1 MNFLELCKRLR
12 SEAGVAG
19 SGPLTVL
26 NQNEELE
33 RLVNWIKDAYIDIQD
48 KRNDWDFLRQDFS
61 FNTVAGTST
70 YAALT
75 DLANWKRS
83 SFRIYLTSAGVGD
96 ERWLLA
102 EDWPY
107 FRDNRLYNANRD
119 VSGRPLYSTIKP
131 DKSIVLWPKP
141 TGIYTIN
148 GEYFTVAHEFVNDTD
163 EPIFPRH
170 HMAIVYNA
178 LMRYAAY
185 VAEPSLY
192 SRAEIEYRRLIN
204 KLERDYTQ
212 PIGRAGAMA

>member
-19 SGPLTVL
+19 SGPLTVI

-33 RLVNWIKDAYIDIQD
+33 RLVNWINDAYIDIQD
-48 KRNDWDFLRQDFS
+48 KRQDWDFLRKDFS
-61 FNTVAGTST
+61 FNTVSGQST
-70 YAALT
+70 YTPLS
-75 DLANWKRS
+75 DLAKWKNDTLRL
-83 SFRIYLTSAGVGD
+83 YLTAAGVRD
-96 ERWLLA
+96 ERWLLM
-102 EDWPY
+102 EDWSY
-107 FRDNRLYNANRD
+107 FRDQRLYNSNRD
-119 VSGRPLYSTIKP
+119 VTGRPLYASIKP

-141 TGIYTIN
+141 IEIYTVN
-148 GEYFTVAHEFVNDTD
+148 GEYFTTAKPLINDID
-163 EPIFPRH
+163 EPVFSRH

-192 SRAEIEYRRLIN
+192 SRAQNEYNRLIS

-212 PIGRAGAMA
+212 PITLAGAMA